1 MEKYCFAIMIILG
14 LVAAL
19 LFFYCLV
26 LRHSL
31 KCLEKQAE
39 RLEAWLAEEQA
50 VLDNCMTETV
60 RKISKNDRK
69 KLSEV
74 YKHEFEDL
82 VNKKVET
89 HAYSRRCEVVK
100 KLYFYMKTVP

>member
-1 MEKYCFAIMIILG
+1 MEKYYFAIMIILG

-19 LFFYCLV
+19 LFFYCRV

-31 KCLEKQAE
+31 KCLERQVDRQAG
-39 RLEAWLAEEQA
+39 WLAEDQEI
-50 VLDNCMTETV
+50 LDACLTEMA
-60 RKISKNDRK
+60 RKIAKNDRK

-89 HAYSRRCEVVK
+89 HAYSRRYEVVK
-100 KLYFYMKTVP
+100 KLYFYMKT